1 MSKTVFIDTDIIL
14 DLLLQREPFFEPA
27 LLLFS
32 AIEAKRVKAHVSALI
47 IWNIYYLVE
56 KHASR
61 KQARQNV
68 ARLRMLLSII
78 PVDEKIIDSALQSDF
93 KDFEDAIQYYAAR
106 SRGIET
112 IITRNTKDYRSGDI
126 AVVTATEFVR
136 SL

>member
-1 MSKTVFIDTDIIL
+1 MSKTIFIDTDIIL

-32 AIEAKRVKAHVSALI
+32 EIEAKRVKAHVSALI

-61 KQARQNV
+61 KQARQKV
-68 ARLRMLLSII
+68 AQLRMLLSII

-93 KDFEDAIQYYAAR
+93 KDLKMLSNTTQPNQGASKQSSLEIQRTTALAI
-106 SRGIET
+106 SP
-112 IITRNTKDYRSGDI
+112 
-126 AVVTATEFVR
+126 
-136 SL
+136 